1 MEVFIARQPIFG
13 RRLNLYGYELLY
25 RQNKQNFFP
34 GINDDQA
41 TAELLIN
48 SVLVMGLKDI
58 TDGTLAFINFSKDLL
73 NSNVPFLLPRKDVV
87 IEVLERDAVTPDTV
101 EACKKLHDMGYTIA
115 LDDFIY
121 SEDLVPLIE
130 LADIIKVEY
139 PAVSISAQRALI
151 RTHGSNKKFLAEK
164 IETREDFKM
173 ASKLGYHFFQGY
185 FFSKPVVFNAKEI
198 SALNSNIFSI
208 LEELYQAEP
217 SYQAISKIIEGD
229 LGLSLKLLNLANSV
243 YYGALNQIKTIRH
256 ALAYIGMEELYQ
268 WLSLMMLKDMQ
279 NVENAEMIKLS
290 MIRGKVM
297 ELSAKALGLHD
308 EKVSYF
314 FTGTFSFLDVLLNK
328 PMEQVVTG
336 LPLLDQVKQAL
347 VGEDNDY
354 RRLLNCVIACE
365 SGECDKV
372 ADQYPLSKIG
382 INTYTNLYLEAL
394 KWTRRLN
401 Y

>member
-1 MEVFIARQPIFG
+1 MEVFIARQPIFDKC
-13 RRLNLYGYELLY
+13 LNVYGYELLY
-25 RQNKQNFFP
+25 RQSKQNFFP
-34 GINDDQA
+34 GIDDNQA

-58 TDGTLAFINFSKDLL
+58 TDGTLAFINFSKDLIG
-73 NSNVPFLLPRKDVV
+73 SSVPYLLPRKDVV
-87 IEVLERDAVTPDTV
+87 IEVLERDAVTPATV

-115 LDDFIY
+115 LDDFVF
-121 SEDLVPLIE
+121 SNDLIPLIE

-139 PAVSISAQRALI
+139 PAVSLSEQRALI
-151 RTHGSNKKFLAEK
+151 RSHGSKKRFLAEK
-164 IETREDFKM
+164 IETREDFKI

-185 FFSKPVVFNAKEI
+185 FFSKPVVVNAKEI
-198 SALNSNIFSI
+198 CVLNTNIFSI
-208 LEELYQAEP
+208 LEELHNAEP
-217 SYQAISKIIEGD
+217 SYQVISNIIERD

-243 YYGALNQIKTIRH
+243 YYGAVNQIKTIRH

-268 WLSLMMLKDMQ
+268 WLSLMMLKDIQ
-279 NVENAEMIKLS
+279 NVENAEMVKLS

-297 ELSAKALGLHD
+297 ELSAKALGLRD
-308 EKVSYF
+308 ESVSYF
-314 FTGTFSFLDVLLNK
+314 FTGIFSFLDVLLNK
-328 PMEQVVTG
+328 PMVQVVTG

-365 SGECDKV
+365 SGEYDKV
-372 ADQYPLSKIG
+372 ADQYPMNKIG
-382 INTYTNLYLEAL
+382 LNTYADLYLDAL